1 MAAEDFI
8 IKLEVGIKK
17 KKDKK
22 FSLKNKIDIR
32 SICGK

>member
-17 KKDKK
+17 KDKK

-32 SICGK
+32 SLCGK